1 MALNRYNYF
10 SASNNMKYM
19 SASQYKSFL
28 SCEAATLAE
37 LKGEWEHNKSEAL
50 IQGSY
55 VDAYFEG
62 SIESFKAEHP
72 ELFNTR
78 TGNLLAKF
86 SHLNYIISRIE
97 DQPLMMELLGG
108 KKQKIMWG
116 KICDVP
122 VKIKI
127 DSYLPDKIVD
137 LKCMKDFSY
146 MYKEEQGR
154 LPWYEYWG
162 YDIQGAIY
170 QEIVRQN
177 TGKKLPFVL
186 VAVTKETE
194 PDLEI
199 LELPQASLDFELK
212 RFKENV
218 VRFDAIKKGVIKP
231 DRCEKCAYCRRTK
244 KITEIKKVEDI
255 IDD

>member
-10 SASNNMKYM
+10 SENNNMKYM
-19 SASQYKSFL
+19 GASQYKSFL
-28 SCEAATLAE
+28 NCEAAALAE
-37 LKGEWEHNKSEAL
+37 LKGEWERSQSDAL

-62 SIESFKAEHP
+62 SIENFKAEHP
-72 ELFNTR
+72 ELFKKDGT
-78 TGNLLAKF
+78 LLAKY
-86 SHLNYIISRIE
+86 SHLDYIIRRIE
-97 DQPLMMELLGG
+97 AQPLMMELLGG

-116 KICDVP
+116 KICGVP

-127 DSYLPDKIVD
+127 DSYLPNKIVD
-137 LKCMKDFSY
+137 LKCMKDFAP

-177 TGKKLPFVL
+177 TGKTLPFIL
-186 VAVTKETE
+186 VAATKEAE
-194 PDLEI
+194 PDLDV
-199 LELPQASLDFELK
+199 LELGQASLDFELK
-212 RFKENV
+212 KFKEKV
-218 VRFDAIKKGVIKP
+218 VRFDAIKRDFIKP
-231 DRCEKCAYCRRTK
+231 DRCEKCAYCRKTK